1 MLDRIDSTPHPGALL
16 YADECQRGAMTR
28 REFLTRSTAL
38 GLSAAAAYGLIGL
51 QAPAAAQEAPVAGG
65 TLRMSMET
73 RAGKDPR
80 TWDWAE
86 LANFARGWLDYLVEY
101 ETDGSLRPM
110 LLESWEVNANA
121 TEFTLHVRKGV
132 SWNNGDAF
140 TADDVVRI
148 ITDWS
153 DAGVEG
159 NSMAA
164 RMGGLVD
171 ETTKKLRDGSVT
183 KLDDHTVKLTLP
195 APDIS
200 IIVGMADYPAAVYH
214 ASYTGGD
221 NAANPIGTGPYLPE
235 ANEVGI
241 KQSLVLEPRSHLAER
256 PSTAVPGWKRS
267 NTSTLAP
274 IPRPSSRRP
283 ARERSTPPTEAR
295 ANSSAPSMPLAG
307 PGPRPSPP
315 PPWLCASTRG
325 LTFTRTRP
333 CGGRCN
339 PVSTTRWCWNWDIVA
354 LACLPIP

>member
-1 MLDRIDSTPHPGALL
+1 MPRW
-16 YADECQRGAMTR
+16 R
-28 REFLTRSTAL
+28 
-38 GLSAAAAYGLIGL
+38 AARCGCRWRP
-51 QAPAAAQEAPVAGG
+51 AP
-65 TLRMSMET
+65 
-73 RAGKDPR
+73 GKDPR

-132 SWNNGDAF
+132 TWNNGDAF

-171 ETTKKLRDGSVT
+171 ETTKKLRDGAVT

-214 ASYTGGD
+214 SSYTGGD

-235 ANEVGI
+235 ANEVGV
-241 KQSLVLEPRSHLAER
+241 KQSLVLNPDHTWWG
-256 PSTAVPGWKRS
+256 TAVYGGPWLEKIEYIDLG
-267 NTSTLAP
+267 TD
-274 IPRPSSRRP
+274 PRPSSRRR

-315 PPWLCASTRG
+315 PRWLCASTRG

-339 PVSTTRWCWNWDIVA
+339 PVSTTRWCWNWAIVA
-354 LACLPIP
+354 LVSLPKTTTSARFTRNMPPCRHRSLIPPQARPPSRRRA